1 MEELDHIGVLVP
13 DPHNRRK
20 HTARNI
26 GLIVDALHKVG
37 AARSIVIDEDNI
49 VRAGNGTLE
58 AAAEAGITKLLVVDA
73 DGETLV
79 AVRRTGLTDA
89 QKRDLGLYDNRATE
103 LSLWDAEVLQQD
115 VHSGVDLSTFFSP
128 KELEKVLKVTPAE
141 ISTTPTTLAKVTV
154 CPSCGHTF
162 TPT

>member
-1 MEELDHIGVLVP
+1 MEELDHIAALVP

-20 HTARNI
+20 HTPRNI

-58 AAAEAGITKLLVVDA
+58 AAAEAGITKLLIVDA
-73 DGETLV
+73 DGSTLV

-103 LSLWDAEVLQQD
+103 LSMWDPEVLQQD
-115 VHSGVDLSTFFSP
+115 VNSGVDLSAFFTP
-128 KELEKVLKVTPAE
+128 KELERALKVTPTE
-141 ISTTPTTLAKVTV
+141 LSTTEAKLAKVTV